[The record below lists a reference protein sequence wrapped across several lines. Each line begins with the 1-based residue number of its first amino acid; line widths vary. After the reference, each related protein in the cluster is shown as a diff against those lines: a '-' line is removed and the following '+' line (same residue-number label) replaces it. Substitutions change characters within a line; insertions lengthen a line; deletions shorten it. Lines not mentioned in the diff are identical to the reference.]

1 MATNRGERMLERMR
15 GAGRHEVADESFG
28 FGFEMPAEESSE
40 AAGSESTSS
49 PSQSP
54 APGSVVHSASNTSA
68 KRRPVDD
75 TAAVPD
81 PEPVPEEPLQ
91 AQAQDSASKTNP
103 YDIPQDESREE
114 EEEIEEP
121 VREPTGELEDE
132 PAAGSSPQL
141 GRTDTSPIA
150 GPQRQENEDGNEANG
165 PEELPR
171 PAARPGS
178 RESMSSRI
186 SAGAHVSEEVT
197 ESPVGAPGSGHRRRV
212 RMSNVTTQS
221 AELQRMVIDQETAFS
236 SEPGASS
243 PLARK
248 TRLSGVTPSAA
259 SARSRRATRP
269 STLAQSF
276 GTAEVDELSPLPLQS
291 KSNDNVM
298 GSSSA
303 WSNRSSTQP
312 TIGAPIQTERDEL
325 SSPVPLVESRRRAQ
339 ARTRAKKSKQP
350 SPDLTAREEE
360 EAPVEEADQGASPDE
375 DGAEEIEAQEAA
387 RVIGRKRPRTSPPR
401 EESPELDAQRDEPTP
416 PPKRRRQKRAQQS
429 PAVQS
434 QPKAAVGRKVSIE
447 QNKSKPQLKPKPREK
462 QNRKR
467 HSGTDEQVPI
477 TVQRY
482 TQRRQHNESDTD
494 ADELNADIPFA
505 NRSGVNI
512 IDVLA
517 QICED
522 VIDTN
527 LAILHEA
534 ANKTE
539 DAATRKEYRTKLRA
553 LEAFQQELG
562 TRLLEH
568 TIALDS
574 LHALKKRVRSIQKE
588 KLSLRNEI
596 INIRAEK
603 EQVALKIDA
612 VRVQH
617 EKESRQSL
625 DQLNL
630 SATMHDVELAIENGR
645 QAPEL
650 GPREQKTAELANL
663 ELIVSRVAGQVAT
676 QSGIGNLKLIQ
687 EFNTFL
693 ERAAAV
699 LEAR

>member
-28 FGFEMPAEESSE
+28 FVMPAEESSE
-40 AAGSESTSS
+40 AAESESS
-49 PSQSP
+49 PSQPS
-54 APGSVVHSASNTSA
+54 APPSAIRSASNTSA
-68 KRRPVDD
+68 KRRAVDD
-75 TAAVPD
+75 AAAIPD
-81 PEPVPEEPLQ
+81 PEPVPEEELLQ
-91 AQAQDSASKTNP
+91 LQDRTGALNINP
-103 YDIPQDESREE
+103 YEIPQDQSREE
-114 EEEIEEP
+114 EEDAGEPAQESTAELEEEP
-121 VREPTGELEDE
+121 VEEEPV
-132 PAAGSSPQL
+132 AGSSPQL
-141 GRTDTSPIA
+141 GQTDPSPITVF
-150 GPQRQENEDGNEANG
+150 QNQENEDENEGNSV
-165 PEELPR
+165 EELPKQV
-171 PAARPGS
+171 ARPGS
-178 RESMSSRI
+178 RDSMSSRI

-212 RMSNVTTQS
+212 RMSNVVTQS

-248 TRLSGVTPSAA
+248 TRMSGVTPSAA
-259 SARSRRATRP
+259 SARSRRTTRP
-269 STLAQSF
+269 SALAQSF
-276 GTAEVDELSPLPLQS
+276 GAAEVDELSPLPAQS
-291 KSNDNVM
+291 RNNDNTM
-298 GSSSA
+298 SSSSA
-303 WSNRSSTQP
+303 RSNQSSTRR
-312 TIGAPIQTERDEL
+312 TTTAPIQTEHDEL

-339 ARTRAKKSKQP
+339 AKTRAKKSKQP
-350 SPDLTAREEE
+350 SPDLATRKDEAASIE
-360 EAPVEEADQGASPDE
+360 EAGKDASVEE
-375 DGAEEIEAQEAA
+375 DGAEQIEAEEAA

-401 EESPELDAQRDEPTP
+401 EESPELDAQRDEPSP
-416 PPKRRRQKRAQQS
+416 PPKRQRQKRAQQS

-434 QPKAAVGRKVSIE
+434 QPKAAVGRKFNSE
-447 QNKSKPQLKPKPREK
+447 KQKQKPKEK
-462 QNRKR
+462 PSRKR
-467 HSGTDEQVPI
+467 HSGADEQVPI
-477 TVQRY
+477 AVQRY
-482 TQRRQHNESDTD
+482 TQRSQHNESDTD
-494 ADELNADIPFA
+494 ADILSADIPFA
-505 NRSGVNI
+505 NRSGVNV

-534 ANKTE
+534 ANNTV

-568 TIALDS
+568 TIALDT

-588 KLSLRNEI
+588 KLTLRNEI
-596 INIRAEK
+596 IRIRAEK

-612 VRVQH
+612 VRVRH
-617 EKESRQSL
+617 EKESKQSL

-630 SATMHDVELAIENGR
+630 SATMHDIELVIDNGR
-645 QAPEL
+645 QAPDL

-676 QSGIGNLKLIQ
+676 ESGVGNLKLIQ
-687 EFNTFL
+687 EFNMFL
-693 ERAAAV
+693 ERAAAA